1 LIKNEF
7 LKFIIIGSLSTLLN
21 YAIFYTIY
29 NFFNL
34 NYALSSGFGFIVGVF
49 MGYRLNKTWTFEI
62 KVTEENYVY
71 KYYFVYTASLFLS
84 LIFLDFL
91 VSKLSIIPE
100 IANILTI
107 GLTTCTNFIGTK
119 FWAFKK

>member
-1 LIKNEF
+1 
-7 LKFIIIGSLSTLLN
+7 
-21 YAIFYTIY
+21 
-29 NFFNL
+29 
-34 NYALSSGFGFIVGVF
+34 